1 MASSSC
7 AVIKDPLSGQVY
19 CGNKKKSANN
29 KFTVEPDAVILLYPC
44 SDFVLITVKQIEV
57 SECQSLVQ
65 RPHRNELHFIQCDFS
80 FFFFSPS
87 VFQEDN
93 NTRVLFERVLT
104 SGSLPPEKS
113 GYVCKSCFA
122 TLKNHFRLQTAKGK
136 RKNSEIKLATD
147 IPSSP
152 PLMLAKIAATRQV
165 CAGSYPAH
173 IVTFINLLILK
184 PR

>member
-29 KFTVEPDAVILLYPC
+29 KFTVEPDAAILLYPC

-80 FFFFSPS
+80 FFFFSLL
-87 VFQEDN
+87 FFKRTTTQEFC
-93 NTRVLFERVLT
+93 LSAF
-104 SGSLPPEKS
+104 
-113 GYVCKSCFA
+113 
-122 TLKNHFRLQTAKGK
+122 
-136 RKNSEIKLATD
+136 
-147 IPSSP
+147 
-152 PLMLAKIAATRQV
+152 
-165 CAGSYPAH
+165 
-173 IVTFINLLILK
+173 
-184 PR
+184 

>member
-29 KFTVEPDAVILLYPC
+29 KFTVEPDTVILLYPC

-80 FFFFSPS
+80 FFFFPFCFSRGQQHKSFVWARFDFREPPTWEIGVCLQKLLCYIEKPLS
-87 VFQEDN
+87 TTNSKGKKKEQWDKISYRYSF
-93 NTRVLFERVLT
+93 
-104 SGSLPPEKS
+104 LPP
-113 GYVCKSCFA
+113 
-122 TLKNHFRLQTAKGK
+122 LN
-136 RKNSEIKLATD
+136 
-147 IPSSP
+147 
-152 PLMLAKIAATRQV
+152 
-165 CAGSYPAH
+165 AG
-173 IVTFINLLILK
+173 
-184 PR
+184 